1 MSQVLL
7 SLAFLLIVGF
17 VGFEIYL
24 NKKFKP
30 VSWFTR
36 KFSWGGL
43 VMSLCISLALA
54 AMFPAVGL
62 VLIIASVVSTILVQ
76 PFYSFRKA
84 CVDGTERTRTRI
96 AHAKQT
102 KNEFVATYKPAAKAV
117 ASPFWLTYKLA
128 KMPVNHRAG
137 RKLWA

>member
-1 MSQVLL
+1 MLL
-7 SLAFLLIVGF
+7 SLAVLLIIGF

-30 VSWFTR
+30 VSWFTT

-62 VLIIASVVSTILVQ
+62 VLIVASVFSTILVQ
-76 PFYSFRKA
+76 PFYAFRNAVQEGTDRTKA
-84 CVDGTERTRTRI
+84 RI
-96 AHAKQT
+96 EHAKQT
-102 KNEFVATYKPAAKAV
+102 KNEFVATYKPVAKAV
-117 ASPFWLTYKLA
+117 AAPFWLTYKLA
-128 KMPVNHRAG
+128 KMPVNRRAG
-137 RKLWA
+137 RRLWA